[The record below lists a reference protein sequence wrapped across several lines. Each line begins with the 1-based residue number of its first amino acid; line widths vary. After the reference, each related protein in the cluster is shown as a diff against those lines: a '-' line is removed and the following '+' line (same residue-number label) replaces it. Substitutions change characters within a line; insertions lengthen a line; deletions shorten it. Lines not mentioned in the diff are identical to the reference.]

1 MVRNPILSPT
11 NDDNDVFILEGVLH
25 GVAEEGARYG
35 LTHPR
40 RELLALTLQTLIRSL
55 REGWETDL
63 AHALTQLQT
72 GRPPHPAR
80 PADGDPHL
88 SAPPPQIPR

>member
-1 MVRNPILSPT
+1 MARNPILSPT

-40 RELLALTLQTLIRSL
+40 RDLLALTLQTLIRSL

-63 AHALTQLQT
+63 AQALHQLQT
-72 GRPPHPAR
+72 GRPSHPAR
-80 PADGDPHL
+80 PAHGDTHL
-88 SAPPPQIPR
+88 SAPTPRLSR